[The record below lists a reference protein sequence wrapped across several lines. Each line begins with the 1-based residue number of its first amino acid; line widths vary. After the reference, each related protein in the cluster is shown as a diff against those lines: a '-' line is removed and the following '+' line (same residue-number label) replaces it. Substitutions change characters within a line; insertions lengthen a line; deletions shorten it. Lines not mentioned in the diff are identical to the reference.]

1 MMQIIDYLKAK
12 YGVMKP
18 TTILFAE
25 AKSFGI
31 PYPLKQGWLRKY
43 GNVSITPDMSAMLYK
58 NLNKMVADVHPNK
71 ASALLGLKV
80 LRHGRINFE
89 NLPKADSNEFLESSA
104 WKRLRIQAFEKY
116 GNKCQCCGASPQDGV
131 RLNVDHI
138 QPRKL
143 FPELALSL
151 DNLQILCSDCNHGK
165 GNWSMSDWRHDAQA

>member
-1 MMQIIDYLKAK
+1 MKIIDYLKAK

-18 TTILFAE
+18 TTILLVE

-31 PYPLKQGWLRKY
+31 PYPLRAGWLHKY
-43 GNVSITPDMSAMLYK
+43 GGVSITPDMSGLLYER
-58 NLNKMVADVHPNK
+58 LNKMIRDDHPNK
-71 ASALLGLKV
+71 QSAALGLKV

-89 NLPKADSNEFLESSA
+89 NLPKANSSEFLESSA

-116 GNKCQCCGASPQDGV
+116 GNKCQCCGASPEDGI

-165 GNWSMSDWRHDAQA
+165 GNWSMSDWRTNVDV

>member
-1 MMQIIDYLKAK
+1 MKIIDYLKAK

-18 TTILFAE
+18 TTILLVE

-31 PYPLKQGWLRKY
+31 PYPLRAGWLRKY
-43 GNVSITPDMSAMLYK
+43 GGVSITPDMSGLLYER
-58 NLNKMVADVHPNK
+58 LSKMIRDDHPNK
-71 ASALLGLKV
+71 HSAALGLKV

-89 NLPKADSNEFLESSA
+89 NLPKANSSEFLESSA

-116 GNKCQCCGASPQDGV
+116 GNRCQCCGASPEDGI

-165 GNWSMSDWRHDAQA
+165 GNWSMSDWRTSVDV